1 MFFKSLAPSKIN
13 NTENFKIPPQ
23 LFRNVLGAF
32 RTRIKCFSS
41 PGDVKDRSR
50 AEVTQGKEGKEK
62 GLLHVREVSQGAER
76 IQTEMLTTP
85 VVCSHNG
92 AVHRCHAEGK
102 GLISAFS
109 HEGLRWEGGHLKR
122 DSHIKSLGGE
132 DSFFFLIIKSN
143 LGVCLEWHHDSI
155 SYGWESSRGALER
168 EEWSIKSAA
177 RKRGWRREMSRNW
190 ERSCGWESL
199 LERLV
204 MTPKERGTWKE
215 GKN

>member
-23 LFRNVLGAF
+23 LFRSVLGAF

-41 PGDVKDRSR
+41 PRDVKDRSR

-62 GLLHVREVSQGAER
+62 GLLHVREVGQGAER

-85 VVCSHNG
+85 VACSHNG

-122 DSHIKSLGGE
+122 DSHIRSLGGE
-132 DSFFFLIIKSN
+132 DSFFFWSSN
-143 LGVCLEWHHDSI
+143 QTLVSALNGTMILFHMVEKVAEGLL
-155 SYGWESSRGALER
+155 RGKTRA
-168 EEWSIKSAA
+168 
-177 RKRGWRREMSRNW
+177 
-190 ERSCGWESL
+190 
-199 LERLV
+199 
-204 MTPKERGTWKE
+204 
-215 GKN
+215 